1 MNEKM
6 WLDGVWQNDEYLKSK
21 EISFN
26 LLESFLTNSPKNV
39 LDIGCGLAF
48 ESEMFQKKYNCNL
61 YLLDGDFEDSKNA
74 TRDRKF
80 GSADTMAF
88 YSKISDLQKSF
99 NERNLKYTFVDAN
112 NIELPKNLKFDLIYS
127 NVSCGFHYPLNTY
140 LNLLKDHTDENS
152 IMIFDIHTRYFKEQ
166 INGLFDVVESRNY
179 PGLKKVAKFR
189 LKFI

>member
-6 WLDGVWQNDEYLKSK
+6 WLNGVWQNDEYLKSK

-26 LLESFLTNSPKNV
+26 LIESFLTHPPKNI

-61 YLLDGDFEDSKNA
+61 HLLDGDFEDSKNA

-99 NERNLKYTFVDAN
+99 DERNLRYTFVDAN
-112 NIELPKNLKFDLIYS
+112 NINIPKNLKFDLIYS

-140 LNLLKDHTDENS
+140 LNLLRDHTDKNS

-166 INGLFDVVESRNY
+166 INDLFDLVESRNY